1 MKKREKINYI
11 FIYTLLG
18 IWTIVALFPI
28 YWALITSFKNPIDV
42 FKGPKFFPFIDF
54 KPTLEPWIHIF
65 TSPESDAKG
74 PLLNSIIISFLS
86 SIIVILVGSMSAYA
100 LTRFKFGG
108 KKFGNK
114 DIAFWMISQRM
125 FPPIAVVLPYFLL
138 FRTFHL
144 LDTRTGMIIVYTAFN
159 LPLAVW
165 LMRDFMASIPT
176 EIEESAW
183 VDGASRIQIFTK
195 IILPLSKPGLVAT
208 FLISVVFAWNEF
220 LFALILTFQR
230 AQTLPLMIAAQNT
243 SRGPLWWY
251 ISTLAIITIAPTAII
266 ALFLEKYMIKG
277 LTFGSIK

>member
-1 MKKREKINYI
+1 MKKRERINHIITYI
-11 FIYTLLG
+11 LLG
-18 IWTIVALFPI
+18 MWTIIALFPI
-28 YWALITSFKNPIDV
+28 YWALITSFKRPIDV
-42 FKGPKFFPFIDF
+42 FNGPKFFPFIDY

-65 TSPESDAKG
+65 TSPESDSKG
-74 PLLNSIIISFLS
+74 PLINSIIISFTS
-86 SIIVILVGSMSAYA
+86 SIIVIIIGSMSAYA
-100 LTRFKFGG
+100 LTRFKFGS
-108 KKFGNK
+108 KRFGNK

-138 FRTFHL
+138 FRVFHL
-144 LDTRTGMIIVYTAFN
+144 LDTRIGMIIVYTMFN

-165 LMRDFMASIPT
+165 LMRDFMAGIPR

-183 VDGASRIQIFTK
+183 VDGASRIQIFTR
-195 IILPLSKPGLVAT
+195 IILPLSKPGMVAT

-251 ISTLAIITIAPTAII
+251 ISTLAIITILPTAII
-266 ALFLEKYMIKG
+266 ALFLEKYMVKG